1 MCTYSNF
8 YLKKD
13 ESFSVNMGVGKVA
26 VLSYP
31 EVVEW
36 GLSEVRQK
44 VVMQMWLCMAHNIHG
59 NLR

>member
-31 EVVEW
+31 EVVE
-36 GLSEVRQK
+36 
-44 VVMQMWLCMAHNIHG
+44 
-59 NLR
+59 